1 MPFPVVVL
9 FPNSAQYIFSAPS
22 HSSRLPYFGYGL
34 HVTILFF
41 VFHSQAA
48 SLSHSIP
55 IAEEQQDSK
64 EMGQCVLFGK
74 RTIKNSTR
82 TSDSTSI
89 PKISPAIAIYFDK
102 WKIVPISANEITFME
117 LLYCPLPSH
126 LGGVLARLLPHNG
139 SGIEMIVSLPRHVFL
154 ASTSSYPAGRIFLR
168 GKIRAPR
175 YKTYFAGGS
184 VLAGRLLEHHCC
196 VWWHAR
202 IPYDNK

>member
-9 FPNSAQYIFSAPS
+9 FPNSAQYIFSAPF
-22 HSSRLPYFGYGL
+22 HSSRLPFKRIPYFGYGL

-117 LLYCPLPSH
+117 LLYCTSPSSGWGASALTPAQWQWHWNDCFPPAPRVPGVHIILPSWQ
-126 LGGVLARLLPHNG
+126 N
-139 SGIEMIVSLPRHVFL
+139 
-154 ASTSSYPAGRIFLR
+154 
-168 GKIRAPR
+168 
-175 YKTYFAGGS
+175 
-184 VLAGRLLEHHCC
+184 LLEGEDSCS
-196 VWWHAR
+196 
-202 IPYDNK
+202 